1 MSYSLNEYEALCKKA
16 ARGSGMHW
24 GQSEE
29 VGKAARFL
37 GTYGLD
43 DGRLV
48 LRAIKTFGP
57 RNALWLGPALC
68 DEGWDFEEPLVIRG
82 IEAQALMLPFLHMM
96 VPNRNVSL
104 CITWDRFDAIVSSA
118 GIYCILCDGLYE
130 DGALDISISKT
141 SRSKNEVLCAQSR
154 VDIPKDILDRLNSL
168 AFKTYAPATEESRLK
183 GAGAGFSDNN

>member
-37 GTYGLD
+37 ATYGLD
-43 DGRLV
+43 NGRLV
-48 LRAIKTFGP
+48 LSAIETFGP
-57 RNALWLGPALC
+57 QNALWLGPALC

-104 CITWDRFDAIVSSA
+104 CITWDKFDAIVSSA

-130 DGALDISISKT
+130 DGPLDICISKI